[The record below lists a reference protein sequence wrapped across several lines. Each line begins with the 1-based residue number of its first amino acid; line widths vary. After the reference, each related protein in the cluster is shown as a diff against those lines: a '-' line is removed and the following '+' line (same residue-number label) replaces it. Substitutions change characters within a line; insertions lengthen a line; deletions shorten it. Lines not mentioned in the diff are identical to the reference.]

1 MESQYDSS
9 KESFGDEITGLLV
22 APAFQPASPDAG
34 SMPAS
39 GDLAFGAT
47 WHAPSRMFCSDGF
60 GAGLKGFRDFL
71 RLWRGIEPR
80 QRRAGWK
87 AGGPS
92 EPRLRRAGWKAGGP
106 SEPRLRRAGWKAGG
120 PSEPRLRRAGW
131 KAGDPSEP
139 RLRRAGWKAG
149 DPSEPRLRRAGWKA
163 GGPSE
168 PRLRRAGWKAG
179 GPSEPRLRRAGWK
192 AGGPSGIE
200 RAESTGVEFSGNFSG
215 DKRRSE

>member
-1 MESQYDSS
+1 MLPPMESQYDSS

-80 QRRAGWK
+80 
-87 AGGPS
+87 
-92 EPRLRRAGWKAGGP
+92 
-106 SEPRLRRAGWKAGG
+106 
-120 PSEPRLRRAGW
+120 
-131 KAGDPSEP
+131 
-139 RLRRAGWKAG
+139 
-149 DPSEPRLRRAGWKA
+149 
-163 GGPSE
+163 
-168 PRLRRAGWKAG
+168 LRRAGWKAG